1 MTFPYKKPM
10 VIVDVETT
18 GGSPG
23 ANRLIEI
30 GIVRIEN
37 GREVSRFQSL
47 INPSQSVPIFV
58 QRLTGISDNDLVSA
72 PPFEAIADEV
82 EAQLRDALFVGHNV
96 RFDYDFIRY
105 ELRRLSRRYQAE
117 TLCSARLSRALYPEH
132 KRHNLSELIDRHGL
146 SVSSRHRALDDAQAV
161 WDFFQKSA
169 QEVGA
174 VRFCDVFEKLVAG
187 RPVETRIPPE
197 RFQNVPETPGCYLF
211 RGADKEVLYVGKSGN
226 LRERILGHF
235 YGDFENTRDSLVL
248 QQACDMEWFQ
258 SPGELSAL
266 FLEAELNEKFQPV
279 FAKKAKPLGGMVCAV
294 VSRVTERFPW
304 IQLLPELEVVD
315 KDSALGFYRGFREAK
330 QALLNIAE
338 KNKICRKVLGIERGP
353 GPCSGVGQ
361 GQCDGVCGDS
371 SKAAEHL
378 KKMERA
384 FQRAGA
390 ATWPFPGAVVIDER
404 GGDARDQGEAFIVRN
419 WLLMARIRY
428 DGDAQRVF
436 KVQQGLDRDQFKVL
450 KKIIQAETPQIRNL
464 NDSEYEKFMKEAIF

>member
-1 MTFPYKKPM
+1 M

-96 RFDYDFIRY
+96 RFDYDFIRF
-105 ELRRLSRRYQAE
+105 ELRRLSRRYQAD

-132 KRHNLSELIDRHGL
+132 KRHNLSELIGRHGL

-161 WDFFQKSA
+161 WDFFQKSV
-169 QEVGA
+169 QEVGTN
-174 VRFCDVFEKLVAG
+174 RFFDVFEKLVAG
-187 RPVETRIPPE
+187 RPVETRIPAQ
-197 RFQNVPETPGCYLF
+197 RFQNVPASPGCYLF
-211 RGADKEVLYVGKSGN
+211 RGANKEVLYVGKSGN

-235 YGDFENTRDSLVL
+235 YGDFENTRDGLVL
-248 QQACDMEWFQ
+248 PQACDMEWFR

-279 FAKKAKPLGGMVCAV
+279 FAKKAKPNSGMICAV
-294 VSRVTERFPW
+294 VSPEKEHFPW
-304 IQLLPELEVVD
+304 VELLPELKVAD
-315 KDSALGFYRGFREAK
+315 KNSVLGFYRGFREAK
-330 QALLNIAE
+330 QALLAIAE
-338 KNKICRKVLGIERGP
+338 KNKICRKVLGIERGL
-353 GPCSGVGQ
+353 GACSGVAQ
-361 GQCDGVCGDS
+361 GQCDGVCNDA
-371 SKAAEHL
+371 SKTAEHL
-378 KKMERA
+378 KKMQRA
-384 FQRAGA
+384 FQRSGT
-390 ATWPFPGAVVIDER
+390 ATWPFSGAIVIDER
-404 GGDARDQGEAFIVRN
+404 NSETSDQGEAFVVRN

-450 KKIIQAETPQIRNL
+450 KKIIQSESPQIRHL
-464 NDSEYEKFMKEAIF
+464 IDVEYEKLMKEAVF